1 MALKLYAIAY
11 IRTKASCLENI
22 CPHETYQKAQLYIN
36 GIKALHLF
44 HFRVIVVVNK
54 LGESMK
60 KIRSYWR
67 NPSLTSGLSREEKQ
81 KITGKFMELLAK
93 DRKKNAA
100 WFSKVMKE
108 RNKNLPHTCARGS

>member
-1 MALKLYAIAY
+1 LVLKLCAIAY
-11 IRTKASCLENI
+11 IRTKASRLENI

-44 HFRVIVVVNK
+44 HFSVIVVTNK

-67 NPSLTSGLSREEKQ
+67 NPSLTSGLSKEEKQ
-81 KITGKFMELLAK
+81 KIIDKFMELLAK
-93 DRKKNAA
+93 DKKKNAE
-100 WFSKVMKE
+100 WLSKVMKE
-108 RNKNLPHTCARGS
+108 RNNNLPHTCARDS